1 MFGGKGYSFGF
12 FDNDSESA
20 RMSQTNDYRLLLV
33 LSYPIE
39 VVLYEEEEKS
49 DKLALVDSVQAIGKI
64 KDM

>member
-39 VVLYEEEEKS
+39 VEEEEKS
-49 DKLALVDSVQAIGKI
+49 DKLPMVDSVQAIGKI
-64 KDM
+64 KDT

>member
-39 VVLYEEEEKS
+39 VEEEEKS
-49 DKLALVDSVQAIGKI
+49 DKLPMVDSVQAIGKI